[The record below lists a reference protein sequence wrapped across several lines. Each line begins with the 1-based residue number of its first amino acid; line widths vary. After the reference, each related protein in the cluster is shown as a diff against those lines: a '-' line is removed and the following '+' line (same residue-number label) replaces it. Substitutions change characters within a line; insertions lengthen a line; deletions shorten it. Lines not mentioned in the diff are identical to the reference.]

1 MSEKVLL
8 VDDEQEFLDA
18 LAERMRLRD
27 IDVSATVSAKEAL
40 RRVEKESFDAVVLDL
55 KMPEMEGLE
64 VLKAIKKK
72 RPEVQVILL
81 TGHGTVQ
88 KGVEAMKL
96 GAIDFLEKPADLE
109 ALMAKIR
116 EAKAQKMMI
125 VEKQLEEKMK
135 HIIQEKPW

>member
-27 IDVSATVSAKEAL
+27 IDVSATVSAREAL
-40 RRVEKESFDAVVLDL
+40 RRVEEESFDAIVLDL

-109 ALMAKIR
+109 ALMEKIH

-125 VEKQLEEKMK
+125 VERQLEEKMK
-135 HIIQEKPW
+135 HILQEKPW